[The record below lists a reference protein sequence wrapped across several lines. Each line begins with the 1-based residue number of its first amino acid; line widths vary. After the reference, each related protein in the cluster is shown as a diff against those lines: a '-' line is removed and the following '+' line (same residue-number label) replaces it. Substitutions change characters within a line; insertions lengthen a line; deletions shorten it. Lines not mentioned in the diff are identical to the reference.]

1 MHILIFI
8 LDLNEYL
15 SKIIKNWCD
24 SELKKL
30 DYKYT
35 KINASEYFS
44 DDTRTHCSM
53 YLQFQAVLQTHVTSK
68 RESHLSL
75 YEKSKKT
82 WKWNSESIIIKM
94 NDVTNADISE
104 KRENSKATS
113 ENFVENLE
121 IESIEN
127 ELNKG
132 KYYIVI

>member
-15 SKIIKNWCD
+15 SKITKNWCD

-30 DYKYT
+30 DYRYT
-35 KINASEYFS
+35 KINTSKYFS
-44 DDTRTHCSM
+44 NDTRTHYSM
-53 YLQFQAVLQTHVTSK
+53 YLQLWAVLQIHVTFK

-82 WKWNSESIIIKM
+82 WKWNSESIITKM
-94 NDVTNADISE
+94 NNVISADIFEEKKDSE
-104 KRENSKATS
+104 ATS

-121 IESIEN
+121 IESVED
-127 ELNKG
+127 ELEDEC
-132 KYYIVI
+132 